1 MGALRAKNKWG
12 QVWFSERSISCCG
25 NTRPPRAEPAK
36 CTVLPAPTHCVAA
49 EVLPEWGPI
58 WREGL
63 SGRITNSIQIR
74 VRLIC
79 SLKGE
84 FNQGGSLVFI
94 SNATKFKGSA
104 NSICRRYTM
113 FSNTSSKDGHW
124 PVAWAMA

>member
-1 MGALRAKNKWG
+1 METPAHPVQSQRNARCFLPRLTAWLQK
-12 QVWFSERSISCCG
+12 SC
-25 NTRPPRAEPAK
+25 
-36 CTVLPAPTHCVAA
+36 L
-49 EVLPEWGPI
+49 EWGPI